1 MGMERDYIFGAF
13 IIENLTTA
21 MYSDSKVIYREYI
34 QNACDQID
42 KAVALDILKNGEGI
56 IEIWID
62 SDKRKITIE
71 DNATGIE
78 ATKFRSTL
86 GNVADSDKKIGKDK
100 GFRGI
105 GRLCGLAY
113 CNQLVFTSTYKG
125 ENTISIMR
133 CDAAK
138 MREMISEHA
147 AGKKHTANEVLQTIN
162 EFETI
167 TSDDIT
173 DAHYFKVELLGIND
187 ENRDLLDEQLIK
199 DYLSF
204 VAPVPYQNSFIFRSE
219 IYNHAKNI
227 GQRMD
232 EYKVKLEGGELF
244 KQYKTHVKTRQGQDD
259 VFGVDFKEFS
269 DQDDN
274 LLMWLWYGKTRVPG
288 QMTEKDNPMRC
299 LRLRKDNIQIGDEDT
314 LKHLFNEERFNGYF
328 IGEVFA
334 VSKNLIPDG
343 RRNYF
348 NENQTRLTFENSLR
362 MFFKNTLAPLCRVG
376 SDLNAAY
383 RKIDALCQKR
393 EEFVEKEQRGDF
405 VDELQRQTELEKV
418 EVAKQTATE
427 AREKIERLKTS
438 GDDNV
443 VEIINRI
450 ETERTDKTDT
460 VLLPEDKYDDQTKPK
475 HRSDRLARL
484 SRNERKLVSRIYG
497 IIFRS
502 TDSVTA
508 ETIVKNIEEELK

>member
-1 MGMERDYIFGAF
+1 
-13 IIENLTTA
+13 
-21 MYSDSKVIYREYI
+21 V
-34 QNACDQID
+34 
-42 KAVALDILKNGEGI
+42 
-56 IEIWID
+56 
-62 SDKRKITIE
+62 TIE

-78 ATKFRSTL
+78 AAKFRSTL
-86 GNVADSDKKIGKDK
+86 GNVADSDKKIGEDK

-147 AGKKHTANEVLQTIN
+147 IGKKKHTANEVLQTIN

-167 TSDDIT
+167 TSGDIT

-187 ENRDLLDEQLIK
+187 ENRDLLDVQLIK

-219 IYNHAKNI
+219 IYGHAKNI
-227 GQRMD
+227 GQRID
-232 EYKVKLEGGELF
+232 EYKIKLEGEELF
-244 KQYKTHVKTRQGQDD
+244 KQYKTHMKTRQGQDD
-259 VFGVDFKEFS
+259 VFGVSFKEFT
-269 DQDDN
+269 DQDGN

-314 LKHLFNEERFNGYF
+314 LKHLFNEERFHGYF

-343 RRNYF
+343 RRYYF
-348 NENQTRLTFENSLR
+348 NENRPRLTFENALR

-376 SDLNAAY
+376 SDLNVAY
-383 RKIDALCQKR
+383 KKIDTLHQKS
-393 EEFVEKEQRGDF
+393 EEFEEKEQRGDF
-405 VDELQRQTELEKV
+405 VDESQRQAELEKI
-418 EVAKQTATE
+418 EVVKQAATE
-427 AREKIERLKTS
+427 AREKIDKLKTS
-438 GDDNV
+438 GDDNI

-450 ETERTDKTDT
+450 ETERTDKIDT
-460 VLLPEDKYDDQTKPK
+460 IPFPEDKYDDQTKPK

-484 SRNERKLVSRIYG
+484 SRSERKLVSRIYG

-508 ETIVKNIEEELK
+508 EIIVKNIEEELK